1 MACFSPSRPYTFDGF
16 VNEVWLPLCVR
27 DGSHRPSTIAMYTN
41 ILKVILPQFEGI
53 PLSDISGVHISQ
65 YLRWL
70 RNDYRKPDGKPL
82 AEKSIKHHYNIL
94 GLIFAYA
101 EKQDIIDKNPMKKV
115 DPPKVTKKDV
125 DALTED
131 EAVRFFNALLACDFE
146 FRCVL
151 QVLLTTGLRR
161 GECLGLQWA
170 DIDFQN
176 GTLTVN
182 RSTTYTPECGIT
194 VAAPKT
200 AHSVRTIPVVGSTLS
215 LLKQLQKQQEQEH
228 PATLLSGA
236 FVFSRPDAPFEPRDP
251 SAITRRMK
259 RFVRSAGLPDVSP
272 HDLRHS
278 CASLLLSSGADI
290 KSVQEILGHADA
302 STTLNFYVKT
312 DLNQMRS
319 ATEKYAKRMQ
329 CLSHKSRNGC
339 VLHGG
344 FPCFLPL
351 TNRCRRSAIPWAS
364 ALLPIS
370 ERSCSPAPEKHR
382 LKSEKVR
389 FTNRH
394 PNTGKQV
401 SRGILIFIV
410 FFCSHQFEYS
420 GRKYNLPYHL
430 PGSRSD
436 PRFPYWFR
444 FFPQTQAQWVHNSQY
459 HDSQKD

>member
-1 MACFSPSRPYTFDGF
+1 
-16 VNEVWLPLCVR
+16 
-27 DGSHRPSTIAMYTN
+27 MYTN

-53 PLSDISGVHISQ
+53 PLSEISGVHISQ

-101 EKQDIIDKNPMKKV
+101 EKQDIIVKNPMKKV
-115 DPPKVTKKDV
+115 DPPKVTKRDV

-312 DLNQMRS
+312 DLKQMRN
-319 ATEKYAKRMQ
+319 ATEKYA
-329 CLSHKSRNGC
+329 
-339 VLHGG
+339 
-344 FPCFLPL
+344 
-351 TNRCRRSAIPWAS
+351 
-364 ALLPIS
+364 
-370 ERSCSPAPEKHR
+370 
-382 LKSEKVR
+382 
-389 FTNRH
+389 
-394 PNTGKQV
+394 
-401 SRGILIFIV
+401 
-410 FFCSHQFEYS
+410 
-420 GRKYNLPYHL
+420 
-430 PGSRSD
+430 
-436 PRFPYWFR
+436 
-444 FFPQTQAQWVHNSQY
+444 QAFGL
-459 HDSQKD
+459 

>member
-1 MACFSPSRPYTFDGF
+1 
-16 VNEVWLPLCVR
+16 
-27 DGSHRPSTIAMYTN
+27 MYTN

-53 PLSDISGVHISQ
+53 PLSDISGVRISQ

-182 RSTTYTPECGIT
+182 RSTTYTPESGIT
-194 VAAPKT
+194 VAQPKT
-200 AHSVRTIPVVGSTLS
+200 AHSVRTIPVVPSTLS

-312 DLNQMRS
+312 DLKQMRN
-319 ATEKYAKRMQ
+319 ATEKYA
-329 CLSHKSRNGC
+329 
-339 VLHGG
+339 
-344 FPCFLPL
+344 
-351 TNRCRRSAIPWAS
+351 
-364 ALLPIS
+364 
-370 ERSCSPAPEKHR
+370 
-382 LKSEKVR
+382 
-389 FTNRH
+389 
-394 PNTGKQV
+394 
-401 SRGILIFIV
+401 
-410 FFCSHQFEYS
+410 
-420 GRKYNLPYHL
+420 
-430 PGSRSD
+430 
-436 PRFPYWFR
+436 
-444 FFPQTQAQWVHNSQY
+444 QAFGL
-459 HDSQKD
+459 